1 MSNVL
6 EKYEAWI
13 NETSLPDH
21 LKMELQSIVGNH
33 KEIEDRF
40 YQKIQFGTGG
50 MRGLLG
56 AGINRIN
63 IYTIRLVAEGL
74 ALLIQNHGKIAMQKG
89 VVIAYDTRH
98 FSEQFAIEIAKTI
111 GKYGIQVFLFEES
124 RPTPELSF
132 AIRQLG
138 AFAGVVVTA
147 SHNPADYNGLKVY
160 GEDGGQL
167 PPAASDEIVNYM
179 DSIPNIFRVDIQD
192 EKTLLENGFLH
203 YILKEIDDAYQECL
217 LTLSE
222 IGLHS
227 IKEVLSI
234 IYTPLHGSGLVP
246 VSTGLKGFGFHNVTV
261 VPEQERPDPTFPTVT
276 FPNPEEREAFE
287 LAIQLGHKKE
297 AELLLATDPD
307 ADRLGVAV
315 RKDDGNYELLTGN
328 QLGALLL
335 HYILLQKKTKNE
347 IPENGI
353 VLKTIVT
360 SELGRAIAEK
370 FGVHTLDTLTGF
382 KFISEKIEE
391 FNYSGQF
398 KFLFGYEESY
408 GYLIGEFS
416 RDKDAVQAA
425 LVTSEM
431 AAYYKSI
438 GISMFDA
445 LTNLYK
451 EFGYYKESLKSITLK
466 GKGGQ
471 ESIAQIMSEF
481 RNHPPETIGGIRII
495 ALEDYKKRTRHE
507 LNGESIPISLPEA
520 DVLKFF
526 LEDDS
531 WVCIRPSGTEP
542 KCKFYFG
549 VRKGSAEEVDGALR
563 MMEGDLMER
572 INVITSG
579 LFNY

>member
-1 MSNVL
+1 MSNFL
-6 EKYEAWI
+6 RRYEAWI
-13 NETSLPDH
+13 KEASLPDY
-21 LKMELQSIVGNH
+21 LKMEVQSIAGNH

-40 YQKIQFGTGG
+40 YQKIEFGTGG
-50 MRGLLG
+50 VRGLLG
-56 AGINRIN
+56 AGTNRIN

-74 ALLIQNHGKIAMQKG
+74 ALLIKNHGIIAMQKG
-89 VVIAYDTRH
+89 VVIAYDSRH
-98 FSEQFAIEIAKTI
+98 FSEQFALEIAKTI
-111 GKYGIQVFLFEES
+111 GKYRIQVFLFEES

-132 AIRQLG
+132 AVRQLG

-147 SHNPADYNGLKVY
+147 SHNPAEYNGFKVY

-167 PPAASDEIVNYM
+167 PPVASDEIVSFM
-179 DSIPNIFRVDIQD
+179 DSIENIFSIDIQD
-192 EKTLLENGFLH
+192 EKTLIENGFLH

-222 IGLHS
+222 IDLHS
-227 IKEVLSI
+227 VKEVLSI

-246 VSTGLKGFGFHNVTV
+246 VTTGLKRFGFPNVTV
-261 VPEQERPDPTFPTVT
+261 VPEQKYPDPTFPTVSY
-276 FPNPEEREAFE
+276 PNPEEPEAFE

-315 RKDDGNYELLTGN
+315 RKDDGDYELLTGN

-335 HYILLQKKTKNE
+335 NYILLQKNIKNE
-347 IPENGI
+347 IPINGI

-360 SELGRAIAEK
+360 SELGRAIAKK

-391 FNYSGQF
+391 YNSSGQF

-408 GYLIGEFS
+408 GYLIGDFS

-425 LVTSEM
+425 LLTSEM

-438 GISMFDA
+438 GLSLLGA

-451 EFGYYKESLKSITLK
+451 EFGYYKESLKSITLE
-466 GKGGQ
+466 GKDGQ
-471 ESIAQIMSEF
+471 DSIGQIMSGL
-481 RNHPPETIGGIRII
+481 RNHPPDTIGGIRII
-495 ALEDYKKRTRHE
+495 ACEDYKKRTRHE

-549 VRKGSAEEVDGALR
+549 VRKGSAEEAEGALR
-563 MMEGDLMER
+563 MMTRDFMEH
-572 INVITSG
+572 VDG
-579 LFNY
+579 MVFK

>member
-1 MSNVL
+1 MSEVL
-6 EKYEAWI
+6 KRYEAWI
-13 NETSLPDH
+13 KEASLPDY
-21 LKMELQSIVGNH
+21 LKMELQSIVGNY

-56 AGINRIN
+56 AGTNRIN

-74 ALLIQNHGKIAMQKG
+74 ALHIQNHGEIAMQKG

-98 FSEQFAIEIAKTI
+98 FSEQFALEIAKTI
-111 GKYGIQVFLFEES
+111 GKYGIRVYLFEES

-132 AIRQLG
+132 AVRQLG

-147 SHNPADYNGLKVY
+147 SHNPAEYNGFKVY

-167 PPAASDEIVNYM
+167 PPAASDQIVRFM
-179 DSIPNIFRVDIQD
+179 DSIENIFSIDIQD
-192 EKTLLENGFLH
+192 ENTMIKNGFLH

-222 IGLHS
+222 IELHS
-227 IKEVLSI
+227 IKETLSI
-234 IYTPLHGSGLVP
+234 IYTPLHGSGLMP
-246 VSTGLKGFGFHNVTV
+246 VTTGLKRFGFHNVTV
-261 VPEQERPDPTFPTVT
+261 VPEQADSDPDFPTVSY
-276 FPNPEEREAFE
+276 PNPEERQAFE

-335 HYILLQKKTKNE
+335 NYILLQKNLKNE
-347 IPENGI
+347 IPGNGI

-370 FGVHTLDTLTGF
+370 FGVHTQDTLTGF

-391 FNYSGQF
+391 YNSSGQF

-438 GISMFDA
+438 GISLFDA
-445 LTNLYK
+445 LTNLYN
-451 EFGYYKESLKSITLK
+451 EFGYYKESLKSITLE
-466 GKGGQ
+466 GKDGQ
-471 ESIAQIMSEF
+471 DSIGQIMSGL
-481 RNHPPETIGGIRII
+481 RNHPPDSIGGIRII

-507 LNGESIPISLPEA
+507 IHGESIPISLPEA

-542 KCKFYFG
+542 KCKLYFG
-549 VRKGSAEEVDGALR
+549 VRKGSAEEAEAALR
-563 MMEGDLMER
+563 MLEKDLMER
-572 INVITSG
+572 IV
-579 LFNY
+579 L

>member
-1 MSNVL
+1 MSDVL
-6 EKYEAWI
+6 KRYEAWI
-13 NETSLPDH
+13 KEASLPDY
-21 LKMELQSIVGNH
+21 LKMDLQSIAGNH

-56 AGINRIN
+56 AGTNRIN

-74 ALLIQNHGKIAMQKG
+74 AQFVQNHGKIEMQKG
-89 VVIAYDTRH
+89 VAIAYDTRH
-98 FSEQFAIEIAKTI
+98 FSEQFALEIAKTI
-111 GKYGIQVFLFEES
+111 GKYGIRVILFEES

-132 AIRQLG
+132 AVRHLG

-147 SHNPADYNGLKVY
+147 SHNPAKYNGFKVY

-167 PPAASDEIVNYM
+167 SPADSDEIVSYM
-179 DSIPNIFRVDIQD
+179 DSIQNIFKVDIQN
-192 EKTLLENGFLH
+192 EITLIENGFLH
-203 YILKEIDDAYQECL
+203 YKLKEIDDAYQECL
-217 LTLSE
+217 LTLKE
-222 IGLHS
+222 IGFHQT
-227 IKEVLSI
+227 KEALSI

-246 VSTGLKGFGFHNVTV
+246 ITTGLKRFGFHNVTV
-261 VPEQERPDPTFPTVT
+261 VPEQESPDPKFPTVAY
-276 FPNPEEREAFE
+276 PNPEERKAFE

-315 RKDDGNYELLTGN
+315 RKNDGDYELFTGN

-335 HYILLQKKTKNE
+335 NYILLQKNVKHE

-370 FGVHTLDTLTGF
+370 FDVHTLDTLTGF
-382 KFISEKIEE
+382 KYISEKIEE
-391 FNYSGQF
+391 YHSSGQF
-398 KFLFGYEESY
+398 EFLFGYEESY

-438 GISMFDA
+438 GISLIDA

-451 EFGYYKESLKSITLK
+451 EFGYYKESLKSITLE
-466 GKGGQ
+466 GKDGQ
-471 ESIAQIMSEF
+471 ESIGQIMSTF
-481 RNHPPETIGGIRII
+481 RNHPPDTIGGIRII
-495 ALEDYKKRTRHE
+495 AIEDYKIRTRHE
-507 LNGESIPISLPEA
+507 IDGESIPISLPEA

-526 LEDDS
+526 LEDES

-549 VRKGSAEEVDGALR
+549 VRKGSAEEADGALR
-563 MMEGDLMER
+563 MMEGDWMER
-572 INVITSG
+572 VSFITSS
-579 LFNY
+579 L